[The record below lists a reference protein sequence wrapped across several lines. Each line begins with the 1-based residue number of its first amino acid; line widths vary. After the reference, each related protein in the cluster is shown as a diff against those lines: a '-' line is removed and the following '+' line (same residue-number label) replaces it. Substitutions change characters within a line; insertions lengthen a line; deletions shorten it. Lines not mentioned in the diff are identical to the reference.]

1 MRSLNLGVS
10 GKRAAARL
18 AFALALGLALP
29 LALPSALSAETNA
42 APQGEAARIA
52 ALETELARQTQI
64 ATNARQSLEA
74 LRAEM
79 KLKDELLN
87 LGRERNAEL
96 YKIASEIADK
106 YVRNRSTEP
115 LLQYNRVRMENLRQS
130 YEDRLRAAR
139 IHETTLPPSVQDRMN
154 KELNERQDAAQ
165 PPSNQN

>member
-1 MRSLNLGVS
+1 MRPLNLEVS
-10 GKRAAARL
+10 CKRGAVRL
-18 AFALALGLALP
+18 ALALGLALP

-64 ATNARQSLEA
+64 AINARQSLEA

-79 KLKDELLN
+79 KLKDELLI